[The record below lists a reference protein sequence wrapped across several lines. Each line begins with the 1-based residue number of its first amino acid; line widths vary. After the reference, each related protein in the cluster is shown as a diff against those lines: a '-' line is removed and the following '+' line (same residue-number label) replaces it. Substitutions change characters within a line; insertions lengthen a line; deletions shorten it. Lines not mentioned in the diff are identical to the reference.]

1 MAGTKRGMPFERTGP
16 FPIDDKF
23 VLSNEEMLAVDDQ
36 KMPEKYFAV
45 NTDDGKFYLYDKS
58 ATASAET
65 GKYSV
70 LEGGGGGGSTVLE
83 PSRNAGELL
92 GMKAVD
98 GDKELRVFADGQVI
112 VIDGADSKSVN
123 LATQDALDAKQDTL
137 ESGTNIKTVAGESLL
152 GSGDIPIPTYVGSG
166 WGVAKNGTATLTF
179 DQSTTSSVVVSI
191 ADLGLADANYY
202 VAVSGNLVGLW
213 VNSKTSSNF
222 RINGTLAS
230 QSSVSRSVEY
240 TVFAKGYGG
249 VPNGGTTGQVLAKKS
264 DADGDTEWVTGG
276 GGETPTLDA
285 VLKKGN
291 STERS
296 AIFTDELNGTQ
307 AEIYANGTY
316 MTGNGTEGMR
326 QFSVSQNGIRA
337 VDNLVGTITPK
348 FVVPF
353 EPSGEDQ
360 VAMSAAVKASFRNAL
375 DMPTLVTQ
383 TQQTPGQPITATLT
397 DGDNEIRFDVAGGTI
412 QMDFTDANAT
422 NTKFLATQGYVDD
435 AVGDL
440 DTLTTTDKSSAVGA
454 INELDAA
461 VKGLGEPF
469 RVKNWAS
476 NTLNVEI
483 PYCTEDLANSAI
495 AKMTYSIDAVEGAD
509 YQIVGMIAYEV
520 FDAASGGNRINCF
533 PVCQFTGNG
542 QKELSVRWA
551 CMGTTRK
558 TAKRI
563 NAWVLLKHR

>member
-1 MAGTKRGMPFERTGP
+1 MGM
-16 FPIDDKF
+16 I
-23 VLSNEEMLAVDDQ
+23 M
-36 KMPEKYFAV
+36 
-45 NTDDGKFYLYDKS
+45 
-58 ATASAET
+58 
-65 GKYSV
+65 
-70 LEGGGGGGSTVLE
+70 
-83 PSRNAGELL
+83 
-92 GMKAVD
+92 
-98 GDKELRVFADGQVI
+98 
-112 VIDGADSKSVN
+112 
-123 LATQDALDAKQDTL
+123 
-137 ESGTNIKTVAGESLL
+137 
-152 GSGDIPIPTYVGSG
+152 
-166 WGVAKNGTATLTF
+166 KNGVPYG
-179 DQSTTSSVVVSI
+179 QGSVI
-191 ADLGLADANYY
+191 PPG
-202 VAVSGNLVGLW
+202 GKKG
-213 VNSKTSSNF
+213 
-222 RINGTLAS
+222 
-230 QSSVSRSVEY
+230 Q
-240 TVFAKGYGG
+240 VFAK
-249 VPNGGTTGQVLAKKS
+249 AS
-264 DADGDTEWVTGG
+264 DLDGDTEWRDEEGG
-276 GGETPTLDA
+276 GGTGETPTLDA

-291 STERS
+291 QTDSS
-296 AIFTDELNGTQ
+296 ARFTDELNGAQ

-360 VAMSAAVKASFRNAL
+360 VAMSDAVKASFRNAL

-412 QMDFTDANAT
+412 QMDFTDAGAT

-440 DTLTTTDKSSAVGA
+440 TTLTTTDKTSAVGA

-469 RVKNWAS
+469 RVKQWAS

-483 PYCTEDLANSAI
+483 PYCTEDIGNGSI
-495 AKMTYSIDAVEGAD
+495 PKMVFSIDAEEGAD

-520 FDAASGGNRINCF
+520 FDAASGGNRINCW

-542 QKELSVRWA
+542 QKELSVRWT

-563 NAWVLLKHR
+563 SAWVLLKHR